1 MKVIIAG
8 SRSVQNIKYLEEAIA
23 KLLDLNPNFILR
35 ITEVVSGTAV
45 GADQL
50 GEAWALRHNKPVK
63 KIPADWNKHGRSAGP
78 IRNREMARYADM
90 AIVLWDGYSH
100 GAKNMVE
107 EMRRMKKPYFLELID
122 VDEVVK
128 KTSNNYTGL

>member
-8 SRSVQNIKYLEEAIA
+8 SRSVTEMKDLENALT
-23 KLLDLNPNFILR
+23 KLLNLNPNFIMR
-35 ITEVVSGTAV
+35 VTEVVSGTAV

-63 KIPADWNKHGRSAGP
+63 KMPADWKKYDRAAGA

-107 EMRRMKKPYFLELID
+107 EMRRLNKPYFLELVD
-122 VDEVVK
+122 VD
-128 KTSNNYTGL
+128 